1 MTSTSQPAS
10 LGHTLLKNI
19 ATLFAGR
26 GLATI
31 ISALASILLARY
43 LGRELLGRYGAIY
56 AYIGLFAWLAT
67 FGIEPILGR
76 EVSLHREQAGS
87 ILFTGSVVTAI
98 SAVITTALAL
108 LLAPD
113 FGYGGSILP
122 LLFLAAI
129 DRMLVLPF
137 CLPGIVFQVDLRQ
150 WYAVSFALIRQIFW
164 LGAILA
170 FVAFG
175 RPSLFWIIL
184 ARTACAIV
192 EAVLNTGGAW
202 HKGALTRPWKFL
214 PREARMF
221 LVSSIPIALST
232 LAISVYARID
242 QVMLHKMSS
251 DLVLGGY
258 VAAVSLAEI
267 FSLFPV
273 SLIDAIFPV
282 VAKSASDDASF
293 ERYLRF
299 SFRSLMALVLGV
311 CAVAVPL
318 SVPLTRIV
326 FGAKYAA
333 SAPIFAALIW
343 SEVAVFFGVVL
354 KMALI
359 ARNLQRYLPIAT
371 VTGAATNIV
380 LNLFWIPRYGAL
392 GATWATNVSY
402 AIAGIFMYFLFRP
415 TRKLAWLGFRIALP
429 PFLLALVVA
438 GVVSYAPLPSILKL
452 VAGILLYAV
461 GAWLT
466 GIVRRSDIEMLRRLI
481 GTWLPWARASAT

>member
-1 MTSTSQPAS
+1 MTKSSQPS
-10 LGHTLLKNI
+10 NLGQILLKNI

-26 GLATI
+26 GLATV

-43 LGRELLGRYGAIY
+43 LGRELLGRYGAVY

-76 EVSLHREQAGS
+76 EVALHREQAGS
-87 ILFTGSVVTAI
+87 ILFTGSIISGI
-98 SAVITTALAL
+98 SAITTTVIAL
-108 LLAPD
+108 LLAPH
-113 FGYGGSILP
+113 FGYGGGILL

-129 DRMLVLPF
+129 DRLLVMPF

-150 WYAVSFALIRQIFW
+150 WYAVSFGLIRQILW
-164 LGAILA
+164 LGAIIA
-170 FVAFG
+170 FILFG
-175 RPSLFWIIL
+175 RPSLTWIIL

-192 EAVLNTGGAW
+192 EAILNTGGAW
-202 HKGALTRPWKFL
+202 HKGAMRRPWKFL
-214 PREARMF
+214 PRESKLL
-221 LVSSIPIALST
+221 LVSSLPLALST
-232 LAISVYARID
+232 LAISVYTRID

-251 DLVLGGY
+251 DLILGGY

-273 SLIDAIFPV
+273 SLSDAIFPI
-282 VAKSASDDASF
+282 VAKSARDDAEF

-299 SFRSLMALVLGV
+299 SFRSLMALVFAV
-311 CAVAVPL
+311 CAVATPL
-318 SVPLTRIV
+318 SGFLTRAV

-333 SAPIFAALIW
+333 TAPIFAALIW

-354 KMALI
+354 KMGLI
-359 ARNLQRYLPIAT
+359 ARNLQRFLPIST
-371 VTGAATNIV
+371 VTGAVTNIA

-402 AIAGIFMYFLFRP
+402 AIAGIFMFFLFGQ
-415 TRKLAWLGFRIALP
+415 TRRLAWLGLRISLP
-429 PFLLALVVA
+429 AFLLSLTVA
-438 GVVSYAPLPSILKL
+438 GVLAYSPLPPILKL
-452 VAGILLYAV
+452 ATGVLLYGV

-466 GIVRRSDIEMLRRLI
+466 GIVERNDIQILWRLI
-481 GTWLPWARASAT
+481 GTWLPSASPNSA